1 MLRIIRHAATLALF
15 LIHPPRASKSVYEYA
30 RERQNSAS
38 SRPKVLLIVGH
49 PSIGVALENLLRIEG
64 RYETRRV
71 QSLDHLR
78 TAEADRWAADL
89 ALVDGLLIETGKAET
104 LTMPAIV
111 LSGNET
117 EGARLATGL
126 PKGRGWLR
134 KDATAEDLRIAIER
148 ALRPGARIR
157 DVGKAKLVLLAAA
170 AALVTALAL
179 AAIVVR
185 G

>member
-1 MLRIIRHAATLALF
+1 
-15 LIHPPRASKSVYEYA
+15 
-30 RERQNSAS
+30 
-38 SRPKVLLIVGH
+38 VLLIVGH

-117 EGARLATGL
+117 DGARLATGL

>member
-1 MLRIIRHAATLALF
+1 MSL
-15 LIHPPRASKSVYEYA
+15 PRRSDWPRS
-30 RERQNSAS
+30 
-38 SRPKVLLIVGH
+38 
-49 PSIGVALENLLRIEG
+49 G
-64 RYETRRV
+64 R
-71 QSLDHLR
+71 
-78 TAEADRWAADL
+78 A
-89 ALVDGLLIETGKAET
+89 
-104 LTMPAIV
+104 P
-111 LSGNET
+111 
-117 EGARLATGL
+117 GARLATGL

>member
-1 MLRIIRHAATLALF
+1 M
-15 LIHPPRASKSVYEYA
+15 
-30 RERQNSAS
+30 
-38 SRPKVLLIVGH
+38 LLIVGH
-49 PSIGVALENLLRIEG
+49 PSIGAALETLLRIEG

-89 ALVDGLLIETGKAET
+89 ALVDGLL
-104 LTMPAIV
+104 MPAIV

-117 EGARLATGL
+117 DGARLATGL

-157 DVGKAKLVLLAAA
+157 DMGKAKLALLAAA